1 MSGNIILLLTS
12 FQPLKKK
19 KQHSQFSDHSKTGNS
34 PDLAFRSWFINPWP
48 NPRWYG
54 SERNRKI
61 SLPRWKLILAETDYK
76 KLNKLDGIWAVNMM
90 KKNKTGQE
98 IGSSWWSNYNLFFKC
113 SFWCNFR
120 LTNRQQQYS
129 INNIWKT
136 PIIVNNINQKT
147 TKL

>member
-12 FQPLKKK
+12 FQPLNKKK
-19 KQHSQFSDHSKTGNS
+19 KHSQFSDHSKTGNS
-34 PDLAFRSWFINPWP
+34 PDLAFRSWFINPCP

-54 SERNRKI
+54 SEHNRKI
-61 SLPRWKLILAETDYK
+61 SLPRWNRILAETDNK
-76 KLNKLDGIWAVNMM
+76 KRNKLDGIWAVNTM

-98 IGSSWWSNYNLFFKC
+98 IGNTWWSNYNLFFKC

-120 LTNRQQQYS
+120 LTNQQQQYS
-129 INNIWKT
+129 IKNIWKT
-136 PIIVNNINQKT
+136 PIIFNNINQKT

>member
-1 MSGNIILLLTS
+1 MSGNIILPLTS

-19 KQHSQFSDHSKTGNS
+19 KHSQFSDHSKTGNS
-34 PDLAFRSWFINPWP
+34 PDLAFRSWFIKPWP

-54 SERNRKI
+54 SEHNRKI
-61 SLPRWKLILAETDYK
+61 FLHRWSLIPVETDNK

-90 KKNKTGQE
+90 KNKTGQE
-98 IGSSWWSNYNLFFKC
+98 IGNTWWSNYNLFFKS

-120 LTNRQQQYS
+120 LTNRQYQCS
-129 INNIWKT
+129 IKNIWKT
-136 PIIVNNINQKT
+136 PIIFNNINKKT